1 MTKQKIFT
9 GYEVFMIAILTFIQF
24 TVILDFMVLSP
35 LGAILMPTL
44 KITPP
49 QFGMV
54 VSAYAFSAGG
64 AGLLAAGF
72 ADKFDRKKMLLFFYT
87 GFVLGT
93 ALCAWAPDYHYLLIA
108 RIVTGVFAGV
118 IGSIAFAIITDLF
131 RMEVRGRVM
140 GFVQMAF
147 AGSQV
152 LGIPIGLILANRW
165 GWHAPFT
172 MIVAVSAIVGVV
184 IVMYMKPV
192 TSHLLERSKA
202 NAVQHLLATVQ
213 KPHYLRAFAATTLL
227 ATGGFMLMPFASA
240 FSVNNLHIS
249 LKQLPLL
256 YMITGIFSMATG
268 PFIGRLS
275 DAKGKYPVFIAGSI
289 LAMVMAIIYCNLG
302 VTPLWIVIVI
312 SCIMFTGVSSRI
324 ISSSALLSAVPVAN
338 DRGAF
343 MSINASVQQIAGGI
357 ATFIAGLIVVE
368 TPSGYLDRYDMLG
381 YTVAGAMILTIA
393 MMYSVNRYV
402 QQQTGA
408 RAVATA
414 VPGTPVSAVPADTPG
429 H

>member
-1 MTKQKIFT
+1 MTKQKLFT

-54 VSAYAFSAGG
+54 VSAYAFSAGS

-93 ALCAWAPDYHYLLIA
+93 ALCAWAPDYHYLMIA
-108 RIVTGVFAGV
+108 RIVTGLFAGV

-152 LGIPIGLILANRW
+152 LGIPIGLYLANNW
-165 GWHAPFT
+165 GWHTPFT
-172 MIVAVSAIVGVV
+172 MIVAVSAIVGVI
-184 IVMYMKPV
+184 IVVYMKPV
-192 TSHLLERSKA
+192 TSHLQERAKA
-202 NAVQHLLATVQ
+202 NAFQHLLTTVK

-240 FSVNNLHIS
+240 FSVNNLHIN
-249 LKQLPLL
+249 LHQLPFL
-256 YMITGIFSMATG
+256 YMITGLFSMATG

-289 LAMVMAIIYCNLG
+289 LAMVTAIIYCNLG
-302 VTPLWIVIVI
+302 VTPLWVVIII

-324 ISSSALLSAVPVAN
+324 ISSSALLSAVPAPN

-357 ATFIAGLIVVE
+357 ATFVAGLIVIE
-368 TPSGYLDRYDMLG
+368 TPSGYLERYDMLG
-381 YTVAGAMILTIA
+381 YTVSAAMILTIA

-402 QQQTGA
+402 NQQAAA
-408 RAVATA
+408 RTVATA
-414 VPGTPVSAVPADTPG
+414 APGTSVSAVPVGTQD